1 MLHFLVV
8 VSLYAH
14 FKCLCVNSLYSL
26 GNLSS
31 AVLDGMISS
40 SHDPPEHFS
49 ASTQTPKV
57 VSSLSEPNLVPRN
70 FVACVHSQG
79 SAVSLKKRYDSADV
93 TILARENVR
102 GVKQADLVILGV
114 EPSVVGEVLAEPGM
128 RDALTNKILVS
139 FVGGANVRM
148 LQEAIYGQDSPSKL
162 ESDAPKR
169 CQIIRVIPSTAAAV
183 RGSFTLVI
191 EEKGHPYPPQLLN
204 KITSLFL
211 RVGSVRKI
219 PDSIGHVGATLGASS
234 PAFFAL
240 VLEGAVDGA
249 VELGMDRA
257 AALEMAAAAMR
268 GAADLVA
275 HGEGPEDV
283 RRGIATPG
291 GSTAVGLNLL
301 EKAGAKQ
308 SMQQAIATTARRV
321 GGLGQKKVES

>member
-1 MLHFLVV
+1 
-8 VSLYAH
+8 
-14 FKCLCVNSLYSL
+14 
-26 GNLSS
+26 
-31 AVLDGMISS
+31 MISS

-57 VSSLSEPNLVPRN
+57 VSSLSEPNLIPRN

-79 SAVSLKKRYDSADV
+79 SALSLKKRYDGANV
-93 TILARENVR
+93 TVLARENVS
-102 GVKQADLVILGV
+102 GVRQADIVILGV

-128 RDALTNKILVS
+128 RDALTSKILVS
-139 FVGGANVRM
+139 FVGGASIRM
-148 LQEAIYGQDSPSKL
+148 LKEAIYGQDPPSTL
-162 ESDAPKR
+162 EDDARKR

-183 RGSFTLVI
+183 RGSFTLII
-191 EEKGHPYPPQLLN
+191 EEQDHPYSQQLQT

-211 RVGSVRKI
+211 RVGSVRRI

-240 VLEGAVDGA
+240 ILEGAVDGA

-257 AALEMAAAAMR
+257 AALEMASAAMR

-283 RRGIATPG
+283 KRKIATPG
-291 GSTAVGLNLL
+291 GSTAVGLDLL
-301 EKAGAKQ
+301 EKAGAKH
-308 SMQQAIATTARRV
+308 SMQQAIVTTARRV
-321 GGLGQKKVES
+321 GGLGQKKVEG